1 MRLFVTGACGQLGH
15 DVVNEAASR
24 GYETI
29 ASDITPEYRG
39 ADDGSFAVS
48 APYLPLDITDETA
61 VQNHITESHP
71 DVIIHCGAWT
81 AVDAA
86 EDEENRPKVF
96 AVNAGG
102 TRNIARA
109 AKSIGA
115 KMVYLSTDY
124 VFNGEGTRPWEAD
137 DQCCDPLNIYG
148 QSKLEGELAVREL
161 TDRYF
166 IVRTSWVFGLSS
178 NNFVKTMLRVGK
190 NHSQVRVV
198 SDQIGT
204 PTYTPDLARILLD
217 MAETEKYGIYHVTN
231 SEAEKNA
238 FISWFDFTKE
248 IYKQAGL
255 DTEVIP
261 VTTSEYGLSKAR
273 RPFNSRM
280 DKQKLIREGFAP
292 LPDWKDALHRYL
304 TVIGETKQLQ

>member
-1 MRLFVTGACGQLGH
+1 MRIFVTGACGQLGH

-24 GYETI
+24 GYEPI
-29 ASDITPEYRG
+29 ASDITPEYSG

-61 VQNHITESHP
+61 VQNHITELHP

-81 AVDAA
+81 AVDTA

-102 TRNIARA
+102 TRNIART
-109 AKSIGA
+109 AKNIGA
-115 KMVYLSTDY
+115 KIVYLSTDY

-137 DQCCDPLNIYG
+137 DQCCSPLNIYG
-148 QSKLEGELAVREL
+148 QSKLEGELAVRES
-161 TDRYF
+161 TDKFF
-166 IVRTSWVFGLSS
+166 IVRTSWVFGLSG
-178 NNFVKTMLRVGK
+178 NNFVKTILRVGK
-190 NHSQVRVV
+190 SHLQVRVV

-231 SEAEKNA
+231 SETEKDSY
-238 FISWFDFTKE
+238 ISWFDFTEE

-280 DKQKLIREGFAP
+280 DKQKLIREGFTP

-304 TVIGETKQLQ
+304 MQIGEIKH